1 MAPVRLPG
9 PLGLLAGGAVAV
21 VLFLL
26 VLGLVAGDPG
36 PDAPSAP
43 PTGTDAADRPRGE
56 RGRRRPRRRPAPT
69 SVSLRVTPSEA
80 TYVCV
85 EDGAGKVRFEG
96 VMAAPRRFRAKRLRI
111 NLGKRSVAAG
121 RERTPHP
128 LRRRARHSG
137 RLRPASATRAPAARR
152 SGALLVSVRA
162 GIVVTGTEVLSG
174 RVRDRNG
181 PWLAD
186 RLLEL
191 GVELA
196 HVTICGDRPEDMEA
210 QLRFMAD
217 EGVELMITSGGL
229 GPTADDLTAEVVG
242 RFQGRPLRLDEDLEQ
257 RIADIVA
264 PLARRWRNVDP
275 EAMRLGTRKQAMVPE
290 GAAVLEPAG
299 TAPGL
304 VVAPANGSAPTVVVL
319 PGPPRELHEMWPA
332 AVRSEPFTAAIGN
345 RTLYE
350 QRMLRMFGIPESEI
364 AETLRVAESEVADM
378 ERLEITTCLRRGEV
392 EMVTRYEPGVG
403 ERGVAWSRGRGPAPP
418 LRHAVLHRRVERGR
432 PGGGAARRPAP
443 GGGRVVH
450 RRPHGRAPDRAA
462 GVVGVRGRR
471 GRLLRG
477 RGQDRAGGGRPCADR
492 APRRGVGRGGR
503 GDGRWGARA
512 ARGRR
517 GDRDHGRGRAGGGS
531 EEKPVGT
538 VCWSV
543 RSAAGAALTR
553 QVRLPGDRGDV
564 RDRSTTVGMH
574 LLRRLLRGEDA
585 PLWRPS

>member
-1 MAPVRLPG
+1 M
-9 PLGLLAGGAVAV
+9 
-21 VLFLL
+21 
-26 VLGLVAGDPG
+26 
-36 PDAPSAP
+36 
-43 PTGTDAADRPRGE
+43 
-56 RGRRRPRRRPAPT
+56 
-69 SVSLRVTPSEA
+69 
-80 TYVCV
+80 
-85 EDGAGKVRFEG
+85 
-96 VMAAPRRFRAKRLRI
+96 
-111 NLGKRSVAAG
+111 
-121 RERTPHP
+121 
-128 LRRRARHSG
+128 
-137 RLRPASATRAPAARR
+137 
-152 SGALLVSVRA
+152 SVRA

-196 HVTICGDRPEDMEA
+196 HVTICGDRPEDMDA
-210 QLRFMAD
+210 QLRFLAG
-217 EGVELMITSGGL
+217 EGVELVITSGGL

-304 VVAPANGSAPTVVVL
+304 VVPPSNGSAPTVVVL

-332 AVRSEPFTAAIGN
+332 AERSEPFATAIGG

-364 AETLRVAESEVADM
+364 AETLRVAESEVPDM

-403 ERGVAWSRGRGPAPP
+403 EQAWRGLEDVVRRRHSDTLFSTDGSSVDDQVAELLTGRRLAVAESCTGGLMAARLTERPGSSDYVVGGVVSYADEVKTELVGVDPGLIERHGAVSVEVAEAMAEGALTRFEADVAIAITGVAGP
-418 LRHAVLHRRVERGR
+418 
-432 PGGGAARRPAP
+432 
-443 GGGRVVH
+443 
-450 RRPHGRAPDRAA
+450 
-462 GVVGVRGRR
+462 
-471 GRLLRG
+471 
-477 RGQDRAGGGRPCADR
+477 
-492 APRRGVGRGGR
+492 
-503 GDGRWGARA
+503 
-512 ARGRR
+512 
-517 GDRDHGRGRAGGGS
+517 GGGS

-543 RSAAGAALTR
+543 RSAESAALTR
-553 QVRLPGDRGDV
+553 QVRLPGDRADV

-585 PLWRPS
+585 PL

>member
-1 MAPVRLPG
+1 
-9 PLGLLAGGAVAV
+9 
-21 VLFLL
+21 
-26 VLGLVAGDPG
+26 
-36 PDAPSAP
+36 
-43 PTGTDAADRPRGE
+43 
-56 RGRRRPRRRPAPT
+56 
-69 SVSLRVTPSEA
+69 
-80 TYVCV
+80 
-85 EDGAGKVRFEG
+85 
-96 VMAAPRRFRAKRLRI
+96 
-111 NLGKRSVAAG
+111 
-121 RERTPHP
+121 
-128 LRRRARHSG
+128 
-137 RLRPASATRAPAARR
+137 
-152 SGALLVSVRA
+152 VSVRA

-196 HVTICGDRPEDMEA
+196 HVTICGDRPEDMDA
-210 QLRFMAD
+210 QLRFLAG
-217 EGVELMITSGGL
+217 EGVELVITSGGL

-304 VVAPANGSAPTVVVL
+304 VVPPSNGSAPTVVVL

-332 AVRSEPFTAAIGN
+332 AERSEPFATAIGG

-364 AETLRVAESEVADM
+364 AETLRVAESEVPDM

-403 ERGVAWSRGRGPAPP
+403 EQAWRGLEDVVRRRHSDTLFSTDGSSVDDQVAELLTGRRLAVAESCTGGLMAARLTERPGSSDYVVGGVVSYADEVKTELVGVDPGLIERHGAVSVEVAEAMAEGALTRFEADVAVAITGVAGP
-418 LRHAVLHRRVERGR
+418 
-432 PGGGAARRPAP
+432 
-443 GGGRVVH
+443 
-450 RRPHGRAPDRAA
+450 
-462 GVVGVRGRR
+462 
-471 GRLLRG
+471 
-477 RGQDRAGGGRPCADR
+477 
-492 APRRGVGRGGR
+492 
-503 GDGRWGARA
+503 
-512 ARGRR
+512 
-517 GDRDHGRGRAGGGS
+517 GGGS

-543 RSAAGAALTR
+543 RSAESAALTR
-553 QVRLPGDRGDV
+553 QVRLPGDRADV

-585 PLWRPS
+585 PL